1 MLLLATLLWCVCFC
15 VCEEIKHVDILVW
28 HCAILIYVHTH
39 ISLCVQAVVMTVQ
52 LVALLWKWHGP
63 AKLISL
69 LSEFNGP
76 ALPSYLKQNIPL
88 STSTPPS
95 PHQEGGRKREWGWR
109 CSETKKAAFLSPVN
123 SANELRLAPLLW
135 SLAGPTSVHKL
146 PSKRD
151 GCDTIV

>member
-15 VCEEIKHVDILVW
+15 VCEEIKRVDILVW

-39 ISLCVQAVVMTVQ
+39 ISLCVQAIIMAVQ

-95 PHQEGGRKREWGWR
+95 EGWEEEGVRVALLKRP
-109 CSETKKAAFLSPVN
+109 CSETKKGAFLSPVN
-123 SANELRLAPLLW
+123 LANELRLAPLLW
-135 SLAGPTSVHKL
+135 SLTDLWVFISVPL
-146 PSKRD
+146 NV
-151 GCDTIV
+151 TAVIL